1 MTQDNTIRSDFFLTP
16 EEYYRKRA
24 NIIEELKKCSI
35 DITYQNNVNCIADKS
50 DGKKKKSYNINIQ
63 TPVDECIPKK
73 TAVYHELSHA
83 LWDSFVSG
91 SIGILKQWSYETMQR
106 LLKENKIPDGTNQ
119 AGKIPKHLS
128 SEILE
133 AQSKI
138 QNYINTIYMN
148 CFNALED
155 QRIESL
161 TRNVWLAT
169 KGMFQSCTTRCGER
183 MNIDTMKTPSDH
195 VLAARFH
202 RPELTTPEYREA
214 VKEVEGTGMTGVI
227 VVMNK
232 MRNMIDK
239 HIEEN
244 LNKPLDVMKKV
255 IHEGGCL
262 PIPIEEINQYNQ
274 REEAK
279 RQQIGNTGSY
289 ETRISRY
296 EKAVKESDMTS
307 VQKLEKKK
315 EIAKMR
321 KVSVKAKAPVPKTAK
336 EKKLQAQSIEQE
348 KQKASAQAELVNGM
362 EEKQKE
368 ENSSRK
374 NANNSHNISSA
385 GTPSY
390 VDRKM
395 VESILGTSLE
405 ESKKQARKEVS
416 NILAKILVSGSPKEP
431 AHIKVG
437 LTRSPSTPKPDT
449 NIATQLAKTF
459 ERVRQ
464 SKKTRLTETGNEL
477 DIDALIQ
484 AHSKGFGEYMVEEVR
499 HKGLTIYISIDG
511 SGSMRHMNHMGEA
524 RNLVATMFKAVDRTP
539 SVKILANV
547 WSSNTNGDV
556 GITTVKSFSECN
568 RISLDNKGYYY
579 TPTHEAIRYTAR
591 QMGSYSGK
599 KLMIIITDGIP
610 QYHGKNGESYSS
622 AVLINMAQKEYRK
635 AQKYCRNIMCIN
647 ISQER
652 QAKINLQSIFKR
664 NYVEFNGMVQA
675 KQFVLKNFRRTVFDT
690 LRR

>member
-1 MTQDNTIRSDFFLTP
+1 MTNKDNTISKDFFLTP

-35 DITYQNNVNCIADKS
+35 EIGYHDNVNSIIDR
-50 DGKKKKSYNINIQ
+50 GIKKGEKQYDINIQ

-91 SIGILKQWSYETMQR
+91 SIDILKQWSFETMQR
-106 LLKENKIPDGTNQ
+106 LLREKKIPDGANE

-128 SEILE
+128 SEVLE
-133 AQSKI
+133 AQSKV
-138 QNYINTIYMN
+138 QQFINTVYMH

-161 TRNVWLAT
+161 TKNVWLAT
-169 KGMFQSCTTRCGER
+169 RGMFKSCTTKCGMEMSNSSMR
-183 MNIDTMKTPSDH
+183 TPSDH
-195 VLAARFH
+195 ILAARFH
-202 RPELTTPEYREA
+202 RPELTTPEYRQA
-214 VKEVEGTGMTGVI
+214 VKDVEGTGMTGAL

-232 MRNMIDK
+232 MRALIDK

-244 LNKPLDVMKKV
+244 LQKTLDTMKEV
-255 IHEGGCL
+255 IREGGCM
-262 PIPIEEINQYNQ
+262 PIPIEQVNQYQ
-274 REEAK
+274 EKQQARKA
-279 RQQIGNTGSY
+279 QIGNTGSY
-289 ETRISRY
+289 EARITRY
-296 EKAVKESDMTS
+296 ANAVKESDMTTE
-307 VQKLEKKK
+307 QKAEKKK

-321 KVSVKAKAPVPKTAK
+321 KISSKTKSPTPKTEK
-336 EKKLQAQSIEQE
+336 EKKLQAQLEAQEDQKIKTFSITKGLEVQT
-348 KQKASAQAELVNGM
+348 NT
-362 EEKQKE
+362 

-374 NANNSHNISSA
+374 NANNTHELGNPDPNQYI
-385 GTPSY
+385 
-390 VDRKM
+390 DNKM
-395 VESILGTSLE
+395 VESILGTSIE
-405 ESKKQARKEVS
+405 ESKKQAKKEV
-416 NILAKILVSGSPKEP
+416 NKILEKILVSGSPKEP
-431 AHIKVG
+431 AHIKIG
-437 LTRSPSTPKPDT
+437 LTRMTATVEPDT
-449 NIATQLAKTF
+449 NIANQLAKTF

-464 SKKTRLTETGNEL
+464 SKRTRLTETGSEL
-477 DIDALIQ
+477 DIEALIQ
-484 AHSKGFGEYMVEEVR
+484 THSKGFGEYMIEEVK
-499 HKGLTIYISIDG
+499 HQGLTIYISIDG

-547 WSSNTNGDV
+547 WSSNTNGEV
-556 GITTVKSFSECN
+556 GITTIKSLQECKQ
-568 RISLDNKGYYY
+568 ISLDGKGYYY
-579 TPTHEAIRYTAR
+579 TPTHEAIRYTAK

-610 QYHGKNGESYSS
+610 QYHGKNGQSYSS
-622 AVLINMAQKEYRK
+622 EVLVNMAQKEYRK

-647 ISQER
+647 ISQEIR
-652 QAKINLQSIFKR
+652 AKQNLQAIFKR